1 MSKQA
6 IFNELLRLATDLL
19 KYTNTYSHTLRGFIN
34 ENDFNELSD
43 SLKEITFKY
52 ETYPD

>member
-6 IFNELLRLATDLL
+6 IFNELLRQATDLQ
-19 KYTNTYSHTLRGFIN
+19 KYMNAYSHTLREFMN
-34 ENDFNELSD
+34 EGDFNELSD
-43 SLKEITFKY
+43 SLEEVISKY

>member
-6 IFNELLRLATDLL
+6 IFNELLNKAKDLQQHM
-19 KYTNTYSHTLRGFIN
+19 NTYSFTLREFMN
-34 ENDFNELSD
+34 EDDFNELSD
-43 SLKEITFKY
+43 SLEEVTSKY